1 MILMVEMVR
10 AVKFGYD
17 STVQT
22 ERILRDFRDMLNFC
36 LKKAFETNSFSV
48 KKLHH
53 ACYSKLRQRYDYN
66 SQYVVSAVKKPQA

>member
-48 KKLHH
+48 KKASSRL
-53 ACYSKLRQRYDYN
+53 LQ
-66 SQYVVSAVKKPQA
+66 